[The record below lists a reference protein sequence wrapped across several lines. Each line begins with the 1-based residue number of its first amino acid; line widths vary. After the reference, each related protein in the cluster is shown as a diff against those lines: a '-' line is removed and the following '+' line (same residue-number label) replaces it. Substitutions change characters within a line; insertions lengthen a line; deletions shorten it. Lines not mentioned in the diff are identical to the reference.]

1 MRLSSLIMMTALT
14 MLFSGCGIGTH
25 YVITSKFIMTQK
37 VETPPEIVETVT
49 YKQEASKLKTVALKA
64 PSYCSNRSSD
74 QRSGK
79 ATSQELVLGTN
90 CAVDMAEIERI
101 FSKASFKVISWTVLE
116 REMER
121 NTQQNSPLKVAEN
134 LGAQVLFQINS
145 LEKSTKNLGNLG
157 KDEKWEFA
165 YFEADKNGKIIREK
179 AFNDND
185 RQYLKHKFFNR
196 NELLPHVKIPFVTL
210 DANAIQVMN
219 GESIWFYRWTHSDLS
234 YVYSQ
239 NQLIYCKP
247 GMVCFN
253 DEPSDKDSETQSSKA
268 NSDKSAQ
275 ESEVYSADEKPEDI
289 LKASYTKLLKEVTN
303 NLVSSFSK
311 R

>member
-1 MRLSSLIMMTALT
+1 
-14 MLFSGCGIGTH
+14 
-25 YVITSKFIMTQK
+25 
-37 VETPPEIVETVT
+37 
-49 YKQEASKLKTVALKA
+49 
-64 PSYCSNRSSD
+64 
-74 QRSGK
+74 
-79 ATSQELVLGTN
+79 
-90 CAVDMAEIERI
+90 
-101 FSKASFKVISWTVLE
+101 
-116 REMER
+116 MER

-145 LEKSTKNLGNLG
+145 LEKSTKNIGNLG

-165 YFEADKNGKIIREK
+165 YFEADKNGKIIQEK
-179 AFNDND
+179 AFNDDD

-247 GMVCFN
+247 GMVCST
-253 DEPSDKDSETQSSKA
+253 DTPSDNNTETNSSKA
-268 NSDKSAQ
+268 NSDKSSQ
-275 ESEVYSADEKPEDI
+275 ENEVYSADEKPEDI
-289 LKASYTKLLKEVTN
+289 LKASYTKLLQEVTN